1 MTRPVERPD
10 TLSQTAVKARAGASS
25 RRFSTPKGY
34 VSPQSLYLTADWL
47 YRTSQEMTERDWQL
61 LRFVHESRFAS
72 GQQLT
77 RAFWLTNDPASSQAR
92 AARRALKRLV
102 DWRVLATLPRRIG
115 GIRTG
120 SDGMVYR
127 VGRGGTRLL
136 AARGIHGPRVEA
148 PGTLHLVHT
157 LATTE
162 LALLLR
168 EADRSGE
175 LEVIEVQQEPACWR
189 EYLGIGGVKQV
200 LKPDLFI
207 RVAAPGSEYEDRW
220 FVEADLASEAGR
232 TIARKAARY
241 LEDYRSGREQREHDT
256 YPRVLWSV
264 PDRRR
269 AEQIKDV
276 LRQMPTEAQRLF
288 TVCLQDQVIS
298 RLATEAR
305 S

>member
-1 MTRPVERPD
+1 MTRPVDRPGASSP
-10 TLSQTAVKARAGASS
+10 TLVQARAGAAS
-25 RRFSTPKGY
+25 RRFSTPKGS
-34 VSPQSLYLTADWL
+34 VSPQSLYLTSDRL
-47 YRTSQEMTERDWQL
+47 YRTSLEMIERDWQL

-72 GQQLT
+72 GQQLA
-77 RAFWLTNDPASSQAR
+77 RAFWLTSDPAGNQAR
-92 AARRALKRLV
+92 AARRTLKRLT
-102 DWRVLATLPRRIG
+102 DWRVLDTLPRRIG

-148 PGTLHLVHT
+148 PGTLHLAHT

-162 LALLLR
+162 LALLLWESER
-168 EADRSGE
+168 TGE
-175 LEVIEVQQEPACWR
+175 LGVAVQQEPRCWR
-189 EYLGIGGVKQV
+189 EYLGVGGVKRV

-220 FVEADLASEAGR
+220 FVEIDLASESGR

-264 PDRRR
+264 PDTRR

-276 LRQMPTEAQRLF
+276 LRRMPAEAKKLF
-288 TVCLQDQVIS
+288 TVCRFEDAIS
-298 RLATEAR
+298 LLVTEAR